1 MIYQGIIYYTIAW
14 PGYAHDPPEIGT
26 LLPPTVLESILH
38 VVQAEFVVVRKYPD
52 DVESQSI
59 EIRVPLGQVLLGD
72 GAEGGL
78 FVRGNGFQRVAET
91 CTAPQFDFN
100 EDEGVFLAH
109 DQVDLPVASP
119 VVAFDERVA
128 APGEVTERKVLT
140 PRS

>member
-1 MIYQGIIYYTIAW
+1 MVYQGIIYYTIAW

-59 EIRVPLGQVLLGD
+59 EIRVPLGQVPLGD

-78 FVRGNGFQRVAET
+78 FVRGNGFQRVA
-91 CTAPQFDFN
+91 
-100 EDEGVFLAH
+100 
-109 DQVDLPVASP
+109 VASP